1 MHLRSGEGEPELYMS
16 VSTPFSSTTKPDDMS
31 SSFSAFSKTS
41 FQTKSSVLSQ
51 MSSPG
56 SRRFGLRWPPN
67 LASGSLALLAAALSP
82 SPSSR
87 ALLGG
92 SVDGSRYVFMAKANV
107 AFSRSTS
114 TTLTCTLSPGD
125 SMASKSS
132 TRSSDTREMCTNPS
146 TPSAMFTKAPQLS
159 TVRTVPSTNSWG
171 SASRYFLSSSA
182 PAFFVLRPPPCL
194 LGGAA
199 APSGFRES
207 ESCFFCSSTLRT
219 LTETASPS
227 ETTADTSDTNSVL
240 NSEMWTRPSDW
251 APMSTKAP
259 YAATPVIVPSYE
271 SPTTNWSSG
280 VASFLL
286 LRFGF
291 SSAAASS
298 ATTGASS
305 AASAASSM
313 SAAVTGA
320 SASALQMCL
329 LTGRTGA
336 ANWSAVV
343 APALSANATMTRCI
357 LLSVGGSAR
366 GKRYRLQSG
375 GYGDSV
381 NGNGCDT
388 EESTLPAA

>member
-1 MHLRSGEGEPELYMS
+1 MHLRSGGGTYMS
-16 VSTPFSSTTKPDDMS
+16 DSTPFSSTTKPDDMS

-92 SVDGSRYVFMAKANV
+92 NVDGSLYVFMAKANV

-125 SMASKSS
+125 NMASKSS

-146 TPSAMFTKAPQLS
+146 TPSAMFTKAPQES
-159 TVRTVPSTNSWG
+159 TVRTVPSTNSCG
-171 SASRYFLSSSA
+171 SASRYLRSSSA

-199 APSGFRES
+199 APSGFSDS

-219 LTETASPS
+219 LTDTASPS
-227 ETTADTSDTNSVL
+227 ETTAETSETNSVL

-271 SPTTNWSSG
+271 SPTTNWSRG

-291 SSAAASS
+291 SSAAVS
-298 ATTGASS
+298 
-305 AASAASSM
+305 
-313 SAAVTGA
+313 GA
-320 SASALQMCL
+320 SASARRTDL
-329 LTGRTGA
+329 LSGRTGW
-336 ANWSAVV
+336 ANCRAVV

-357 LLSVGGSAR
+357 LDSLL
-366 GKRYRLQSG
+366 RLQR
-375 GYGDSV
+375 
-381 NGNGCDT
+381 
-388 EESTLPAA
+388 L